1 MFNVTSWYFVLS
13 SFKSFILHTRKFLLL
28 ILHITAIK
36 SVIVGNLYSTFL
48 LQWFITSPY
57 LKVAVLK
64 MLRNLLAKFL
74 ATKLQLIIL
83 DASNL
88 SELFFENF
96 RELERNSALNLMP
109 LCISH
114 KPCIPQRYYV
124 VVTLF
129 HNFDA
134 RSLTHRWCNIVIPT

>member
-1 MFNVTSWYFVLS
+1 MVYYITLFESGCFENAQ
-13 SFKSFILHTRKFLLL
+13 KSF
-28 ILHITAIK
+28 
-36 SVIVGNLYSTFL
+36 G
-48 LQWFITSPY
+48 
-57 LKVAVLK
+57 KVSGYK
-64 MLRNLLAKFL
+64 
-74 ATKLQLIIL
+74 ATTYHSYH
-83 DASNL
+83 SNL